1 MAILKSSPETVSRD
15 HVLLTL
21 TETGRIPLPG
31 QFVNIR
37 VNKGTDP
44 LLRRPFSIFDF
55 TNNRMEIVV
64 RIIGKGTSLLASA
77 LPGEMDILGPLGK
90 GFTIEKNKHVLLVG
104 GGVGNAP
111 LMYLARVLKENG
123 CDVTFLYGAR
133 SKEYIYLADRFRSA
147 SNRFMVVTDD
157 GTEGEKGFVTDV
169 ADKLLK
175 SEKFDRI
182 YTCGP
187 TAMMRVLWEKVNGKV
202 PLEISVE
209 NYFGC
214 GVGLC
219 VGCTV
224 QTSCGFQRACMEGPV
239 FDASVIEWESMH
251 D

>member
-1 MAILKSSPETVSRD
+1 MAILATKPDTLCRD

-21 TETGRIPLPG
+21 KDTGPGPLPG

-37 VNKGTDP
+37 VNTGTDP
-44 LLRRPFSIFDF
+44 LLRRPFSIFDY
-55 TNNRMEIVV
+55 TDRGMEIVV
-64 RIIGKGTSLLASA
+64 RIVGKGTSLLAGA
-77 LPGEMDILGPLGK
+77 LPGEMDVLGPLGK
-90 GFTIEKNKHVLLVG
+90 GFTIEKNKKVLLVG

-111 LMYLARVLKENG
+111 LMYLARTLKDNG

-133 SKEYIYLADRFRSA
+133 SKEYIYLAERFKSA
-147 SNRFMVVTDD
+147 SSRFVVVTDD
-157 GTEGEKGFVTDV
+157 GSEGEKGFVTD
-169 ADKLLK
+169 AAEKLLAAD
-175 SEKFDRI
+175 KFDRV

-187 TAMMRVLWEKVNGKV
+187 TAMMRALWEKVKNKA

-239 FDASVIEWESMH
+239 FDASIIEWESMH